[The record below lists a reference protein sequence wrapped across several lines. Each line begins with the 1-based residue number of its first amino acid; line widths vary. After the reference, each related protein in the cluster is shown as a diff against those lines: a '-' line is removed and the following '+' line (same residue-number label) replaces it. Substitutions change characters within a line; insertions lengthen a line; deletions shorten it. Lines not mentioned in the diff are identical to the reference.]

1 MLNLQLIK
9 SITECHIVIAHIEGN
24 GHRLLR
30 AVDVCYMELIGMIIY
45 MRYLGG
51 AEVIALLHLSF
62 LLTLIGQALAE
73 IAHIGKEAELRFL
86 HHSLASIVDG
96 IIEFAIAVF
105 YHDIQLTIRRSDG
118 ILFGIGTDASHQCQ
132 RYC

>member
-1 MLNLQLIK
+1 MLRLQLVK
-9 SITECHIVIAHIEGN
+9 SISESHIIVAHIEGN
-24 GHRLLR
+24 GHRLLL

-51 AEVIALLHLSF
+51 TEVIALLHLCFF
-62 LLTLIGQALAE
+62 LILIGQALTE
-73 IAHIGKEAELRFL
+73 IAHIGKESELRFL
-86 HHSLASIVDG
+86 HHSLACIVDG

-105 YHDIQLTIRRSDG
+105 HHDIQLTIRRSDG
-118 ILFGIGTDASHQCQ
+118 ILFGIGADASHQCQ